1 MVLIKIVR
9 GVPFGWNWVVWL
21 IGGMLLGKLR
31 GSLMLLGS
39 QLKNLVCQKLQR
51 QCMLFLISYS
61 IWV

>member
-31 GSLMLLGS
+31 GGLMLLGS